1 MNWRWWLCKIIGHR
15 WKPRSLYQIQQDSKT
30 IDPSEWETKL
40 PIVKCERCG
49 ATEP

>member
-1 MNWRWWLCKIIGHR
+1 MNWRWLCKIIGHR
-15 WKPRSLYQIQQDSKT
+15 WKPRSLKEIKFDSDKAEPWDWQT
-30 IDPSEWETKL
+30 RI